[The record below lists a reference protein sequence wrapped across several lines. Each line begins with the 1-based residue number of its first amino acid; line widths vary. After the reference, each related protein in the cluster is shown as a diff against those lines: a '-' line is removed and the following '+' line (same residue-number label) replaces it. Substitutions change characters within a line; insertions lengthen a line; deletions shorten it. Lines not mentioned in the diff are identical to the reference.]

1 VIRVP
6 LYSAASTTKTPIDM
20 PLMMRLRFGKFCG
33 AANVPTGNSA
43 IRAPPKERICSASH
57 VFSFGYETSTPVPN
71 TATVFPFR
79 RDHSAV
85 CGGVHAASHATDDHQ
100 SVRREIN
107 RQALRH
113 SRTVKRR
120 VPGAYDGNPRLGQD
134 AGIAAHIK

>member
-1 VIRVP
+1 MIRVP

-85 CGGVHAASHATDDHQ
+85 CGGSTPRAMPLITNPCAERSIA
-100 SVRREIN
+100 RRS
-107 RQALRH
+107 A
-113 SRTVKRR
+113 
-120 VPGAYDGNPRLGQD
+120 
-134 AGIAAHIK
+134 IAEP